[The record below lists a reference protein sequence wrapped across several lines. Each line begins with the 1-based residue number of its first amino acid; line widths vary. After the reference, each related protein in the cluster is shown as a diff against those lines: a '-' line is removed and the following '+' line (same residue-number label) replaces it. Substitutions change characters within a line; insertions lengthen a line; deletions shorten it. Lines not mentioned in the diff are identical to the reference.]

1 MSSSPL
7 FLRGSGQLS
16 CNSRKPDKLIQIC
29 IRGLRSE
36 YQGPLIAGGVRR
48 SFDDLI
54 YRASALEDFYCDQG
68 AYVHVAE
75 LGGRGRGRGNGQSGR
90 PRKQGHRKD
99 LRYPIDKTESLLLYK
114 II

>member
-1 MSSSPL
+1 L
-7 FLRGSGQLS
+7 IHLS
-16 CNSRKPDKLIQIC
+16 II
-29 IRGLRSE
+29 GLRSE

-99 LRYPIDKTESLLLYK
+99 LRYPIDKTEYDFHLD
-114 II
+114 IVEDE

>member
-1 MSSSPL
+1 ML
-7 FLRGSGQLS
+7 G
-16 CNSRKPDKLIQIC
+16 
-29 IRGLRSE
+29 E
-36 YQGPLIAGGVRR
+36 YGFH
-48 SFDDLI
+48 FDDLI

-99 LRYPIDKTESLLLYK
+99 LRYPIDKTEYDFHLD
-114 II
+114 IVEDE